1 MAEGRRMPTAWRQA
15 RQFAFIGA
23 TGTSGGWKVQVCGA
37 TWCMV
42 GWAMAI
48 ERAPPSVTPA
58 ILKGLASFGP
68 DDYGKPRRAR
78 WRRLVNDDR
87 RAGRRPVP
95 QPDHV

>member
-48 ERAPPSVTPA
+48 KE
-58 ILKGLASFGP
+58 LHL
-68 DDYGKPRRAR
+68 
-78 WRRLVNDDR
+78 L
-87 RAGRRPVP
+87 
-95 QPDHV
+95 